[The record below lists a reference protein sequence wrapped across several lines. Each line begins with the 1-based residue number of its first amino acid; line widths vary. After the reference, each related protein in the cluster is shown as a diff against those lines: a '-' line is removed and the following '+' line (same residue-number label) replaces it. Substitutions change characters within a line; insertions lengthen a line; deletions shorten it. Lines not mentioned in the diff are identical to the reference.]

1 MRKIDVKMASKFPT
15 LLASAL
21 ITSFCLSH
29 TALAMDGKAVYE
41 KTCKTCHATGV
52 MGAPKLGDKKD
63 WGERVAKGKDS
74 LAQNAIKGYKGKKG
88 MMPPKGGNPK
98 LTDDEIK
105 AAIDYMLDSAK

>member
-1 MRKIDVKMASKFPT
+1 MRKNDTITPRKYPT
-15 LLASAL
+15 LLASAM
-21 ITSFCLSH
+21 IVSFGLSH
-29 TALAMDGKAVYE
+29 TAFAMDGKTVYE

>member
-1 MRKIDVKMASKFPT
+1 MRKNVLIIPNKLSAVCAT
-15 LLASAL
+15 AL
-21 ITSFCLSH
+21 IISFGFSHTSF
-29 TALAMDGKAVYE
+29 AMDGKGVYE

-63 WGERVAKGKDS
+63 WSERVAKGKDT
-74 LAQNAIKGYKGKKG
+74 LAQNAIKGFKGKKG